1 MALTVVVAAAS
12 AASEFTFSGVTV
24 SLFRSVFSGVDVDVD
39 TDARLMYIGSVVLAS
54 DVSFKP
60 VEIGISGASAGVK
73 SMNTGSSGA
82 VLLSFFADGK
92 KKESSLPYCV
102 VSCETVIEINWVSCA
117 HQFSN
122 SLSFD

>member
-1 MALTVVVAAAS
+1 MVAAAS
-12 AASEFTFSGVTV
+12 AASAFTFSAVTV

-54 DVSFKP
+54 DVSFTP

-73 SMNTGSSGA
+73 SMNTGNSGA

-102 VSCETVIEINWVSCA
+102 VSCETVIEIKWVSCT